1 VHAFYEAL
9 SYFWGSW
16 ISIDKPQLQ
25 QLEKDG
31 HTGAVHVSLSLW
43 NALLHLRD
51 NTLKC
56 TLWADQLC
64 INRRDKTE
72 VSRQVSIVDKIYSRA
87 QNVIIW
93 LGAGD
98 SVIEQA
104 IDTINEILPRFQDP
118 SKELME
124 QNNFRGVLPNTEDDS
139 LL

>member
-1 VHAFYEAL
+1 V
-9 SYFWGSW
+9 GR
-16 ISIDKPQLQ
+16 P
-25 QLEKDG
+25 
-31 HTGAVHVSLSLW
+31 
-43 NALLHLRD
+43 
-51 NTLKC
+51 TLNN
-56 TLWADQLC
+56 Q
-64 INRRDKTE
+64 RDKTE
-72 VSRQVSIVDKIYSRA
+72 VGRQVSIMDKIYSRA

-124 QNNFRGVLPNTEDDS
+124 QNNFRGVFPNTEDDS